1 MGMAQPGYPR
11 AGSRRQCEAVFWS
24 TSLLL
29 LLASSSAYPAMRQ
42 WRSQRKL
49 GVHRFLLVGQP
60 NRVPTPPHMNNPLP
74 ACRRVS
80 LQAMAARCRRAFLSQ
95 RETSKWGRGHIL
107 TREKLSEALKVF
119 DRKKEQQNKT

>member
-80 LQAMAARCRRAFLSQ
+80 LQPDADVPSFP
-95 RETSKWGRGHIL
+95 T
-107 TREKLSEALKVF
+107 EKLQGGGEAISSSERNSQKLEKF
-119 DRKKEQQNKT
+119 WKEKQNNML

>member
-80 LQAMAARCRRAFLSQ
+80 LQADADVPSFL
-95 RETSKWGRGHIL
+95 
-107 TREKLSEALKVF
+107 REKLQSGGEAISSPERNSQKL
-119 DRKKEQQNKT
+119 

>member
-11 AGSRRQCEAVFWS
+11 AGNRRQCEAVFWS

-80 LQAMAARCRRAFLSQ
+80 LQPDADVPSFL
-95 RETSKWGRGHIL
+95 
-107 TREKLSEALKVF
+107 REKLQGGGEAISSPERNSQKLEKF
-119 DRKKEQQNKT
+119 WKQKQNKML